1 MTSSSY
7 FVLPFTIGLIALLA
21 FLFVR
26 FGVWIYKLNKED
38 KKLIRKNIFSIKSLQ
53 AIKEIVTESLLH
65 NNIFKTN
72 KVLGYMHMSLA
83 FGWLL
88 LIVGGH
94 IQTWIYYN
102 SFSNPVYIPIFFE
115 YFVHNKAGML
125 FGEVLT
131 FTMDFILLVILS
143 GVGLAYF
150 KRFRSKLFGMKKT
163 TSLKAGDKFALA
175 SLWLIF
181 PLRLFA
187 ESTTAS
193 LHNTGGFL
201 TQNFGNW
208 ISGFIPETTFE
219 PVFWWAYSISL
230 GVFFLSLPFS
240 RYMHIPTEILLISLR
255 KWGVQSKQTFDSF
268 ADVELH
274 ACSRCGICID
284 PCQMSSTGVSKNTPA
299 SYFLKSVRDKEATSY
314 NALNCLMCGRCE
326 EKCPVGITT
335 TNQRLAQRIGF
346 ANDKQGDFSYLK
358 DINQQG
364 KADVVY
370 FAGCMSHLTPGITR
384 SMIKIFRKA
393 KINYWFMD
401 EDGSACCG
409 RPQKLAGNLKAMI
422 QLMDFNKKR
431 IIESGAKTIV
441 TSCPICF
448 KVFSEDY
455 NLGIEVLHHTQYL
468 NQLVDK
474 KLLPVQA
481 DNKKVV
487 YHDPCE
493 LGRGAGIYDE
503 PRKLLMRVAKLQV
516 TKHEKQDALCCGG
529 SLGNL
534 ELSSLER
541 STIAKDVVDEL
552 TRSKPDI
559 IATACPMCKKTFVKV
574 SDVQVLDVAE
584 LIAMSIP
591 EGYERTE
598 KTKKINVIQEELV

>member
-1 MTSSSY
+1 MNYSH
-7 FVLPFTIGLIALLA
+7 FVLPFTIGLIVLLA
-21 FLFVR
+21 YMLVR
-26 FGVWIYKLNKED
+26 FGVWIYKLDSDD
-38 KKLIRKNIFSIKSLQ
+38 KQRILKNIFSIKSLQ
-53 AIKEIVTESLLH
+53 AIKEIFTESLLH
-65 NNIFKTN
+65 RNIFKTN

-88 LIVGGH
+88 LIIGGH
-94 IQTWIYYN
+94 IQTWIFYDRL
-102 SFSNPVYIPIFFE
+102 SNPIYIPIFFE

-131 FTMDFILLVILS
+131 FTMDLILLFILT
-143 GVGLAYF
+143 GVALAYF
-150 KRFRSKLFGMKKT
+150 KRFYSKLFGMKKT
-163 TSLKAGDKFALA
+163 TNLKLGDKFALA

-181 PLRLFA
+181 PLRLLA
-187 ESTTAS
+187 ESTAAS

-201 TQNFGNW
+201 TQNFGNF
-208 ISGFIPETTFE
+208 ISGLIPVSFFE

-240 RYMHIPTEILLISLR
+240 RYMHIPTELLLIALR
-255 KWGVQSKQTFDSF
+255 KWGVKSKETFDAF

-284 PCQMSSTGVSKNTPA
+284 PCQMSSTGISKKTPA
-299 SYFLKSVRDKEATSY
+299 SYFLKSVRDKETNSY
-314 NALNCLMCGRCE
+314 DALNCLMCGRCE
-326 EKCPVGITT
+326 DKCPVGITT
-335 TNQRLAQRIGF
+335 TNQRLAQRINL
-346 ANDKQGDFSYLK
+346 ANERQGDFSYLK
-358 DINQQG
+358 DLNYQI
-364 KADVVY
+364 KTDVVY

-393 KINYWFMD
+393 KVNYWFMD

-409 RPQKLAGNLKAMI
+409 RPQKLAGNLEAMK

-431 IIESGAKTIV
+431 IVESGAKTIV
-441 TSCPICF
+441 TSCPICY

-455 NLGIEVLHHTQYL
+455 KLEIEVLHHTQYL
-468 NQLVDK
+468 NRLVEQ

-481 DNKKVV
+481 DSKKVV

-503 PRKLLMRVAKLQV
+503 PRKLLTHVATLV
-516 TKHEKQDALCCGG
+516 ATKHEKQDSLCCGG

-534 ELSSLER
+534 EIEAANRSL
-541 STIAKDVVDEL
+541 IAKDVVDEL
-552 TRSKPDI
+552 SKPNPDV
-559 IATACPMCKKTFVKV
+559 IATACPLCKKTFIKV
-574 SDVQVLDVAE
+574 SSVQVLDIAE

-591 EGYERTE
+591 EKNEKSGER
-598 KTKKINVIQEELV
+598 KKITVLQEELV

>member
-1 MTSSSY
+1 MKSSY
-7 FVLPFTIGLIALLA
+7 FVWPFTIGLIALLA
-21 FLFVR
+21 YLFVR
-26 FGVWIYKLNKED
+26 FAVWVYKLEKED
-38 KKLIRKNIFSIKSLQ
+38 KARIRKNIFSVKSIQ
-53 AIKEIVTESLLH
+53 AIKETFIESLLH
-65 NNIFKTN
+65 HNIFKTN

-94 IQTWIYYN
+94 IQTWVYYN
-102 SFSNPVYIPIFFE
+102 SFSNPVYVPIFFE
-115 YFVHNKAGML
+115 YFVHNKTGML
-125 FGEVLT
+125 FGEALT
-131 FTMDFILLVILS
+131 FTMDFILLFILT
-143 GVGLAYF
+143 GVALAYF
-150 KRFRSKLFGMKKT
+150 KRFYSKLFGMKKT
-163 TSLKAGDKFALA
+163 TSLKLGDKFALT

-181 PLRLFA
+181 PLRLLA

-208 ISGFIPETTFE
+208 ISEFIPATTFE

-230 GVFFLSLPFS
+230 GVFFISLPFS
-240 RYMHIPTEILLISLR
+240 RYMHIPTEILLIALR
-255 KWGVQSKQTFDSF
+255 KWGVKSKQTFDSF

-284 PCQMSSTGVSKNTPA
+284 PCQMSSSGVSKNTPA
-299 SYFLKSVRDKEATSY
+299 SYFLKSVRDKEINSY
-314 NALNCLMCGRCE
+314 DALNCLMCGRCE
-326 EKCPVGITT
+326 ENCPVGITT
-335 TNQRLAQRIGF
+335 TNQRLAQRINQ
-346 ANDKQGDFSYLK
+346 ANNKQGNFSYLEE
-358 DINQQG
+358 INYQA
-364 KADVVY
+364 KPDVIY

-401 EDGSACCG
+401 EDGSVCCG
-409 RPQKLAGNLKAMI
+409 RPQKLAGNLKAME
-422 QLMDFNKKR
+422 QLMGFNKKR
-431 IIESGAKTIV
+431 IVESGAKTIV

-468 NQLVDK
+468 NRLVDQ

-503 PRKLLMRVAKLQV
+503 PRKLLTQIAKLIV
-516 TKHEKQDALCCGG
+516 TKHEKQDSLCCGG

-534 ELSSLER
+534 EIEATNR
-541 STIAKDVVDEL
+541 SRIAKDVVDEL
-552 TRSKPDI
+552 TRTNPDV
-559 IATACPMCKKTFVKV
+559 IATACPLCKKTFIKV
-574 SDVQVLDVAE
+574 ASVQVLDIAE

-591 EGYERTE
+591 EPNERVE
-598 KTKKINVIQEELV
+598 KYKDITVLQEELV

>member
-1 MTSSSY
+1 MNYSH
-7 FVLPFTIGLIALLA
+7 FVLPFTIGLLSLLA
-21 FLFVR
+21 YMLVR
-26 FGVWIYKLNKED
+26 FGVWIYKLDTED
-38 KKLIRKNIFSIKSLQ
+38 KRQIRKNIFSMKSLQ
-53 AIKEIVTESLLH
+53 AIKEIFTESLLH
-65 NNIFKTN
+65 RNIFKTN

-94 IQTWIYYN
+94 IQTWIYYDRL
-102 SFSNPVYIPIFFE
+102 SNPVYIPIFFE

-125 FGEVLT
+125 FGELLT
-131 FTMDFILLVILS
+131 FTMDLILLFILT
-143 GVGLAYF
+143 GVAFAYF
-150 KRFRSKLFGMKKT
+150 KRFYSKLFGMKKT
-163 TSLKAGDKFALA
+163 TSLKLGDKFALA

-187 ESTTAS
+187 ESTSAS
-193 LHNTGGFL
+193 LHQTGGFL

-208 ISGFIPETTFE
+208 ISGFLPATTFE

-230 GVFFLSLPFS
+230 GVFFLALPFS
-240 RYMHIPTEILLISLR
+240 RYMHIPTELLLITLR
-255 KWGVQSKQTFDSF
+255 RWGVKSKETFDAF

-274 ACSRCGICID
+274 SCSRCGICID
-284 PCQMSSTGVSKNTPA
+284 PCQMSSTGISKKTPA
-299 SYFLKSVRDKEATSY
+299 SYFLKSVRDKEINSY
-314 NALNCLMCGRCE
+314 DALNCLMCGRCE
-326 EKCPVGITT
+326 DKCPVGITT
-335 TNQRLAQRIGF
+335 TNQRLAQRINL
-346 ANDKQGDFSYLK
+346 ANDKQGNFSYLK
-358 DINQQG
+358 EINNQL

-393 KINYWFMD
+393 KVNYWFMD
-401 EDGSACCG
+401 EDGSVCCG
-409 RPQKLAGNLKAMI
+409 RPQKLAGNLKAMQ

-431 IIESGAKTIV
+431 IIESGAKTLV

-455 NLGIEVLHHTQYL
+455 KLGIEVLHHTQYL
-468 NQLVDK
+468 NRLVEQ

-503 PRKLLMRVAKLQV
+503 PRKLLTHVATLV
-516 TKHEKQDALCCGG
+516 ATKHEKQDSLCCGG

-534 ELSSLER
+534 EIEATNRSL
-541 STIAKDVVDEL
+541 IAKDVVDEL
-552 TRSKPDI
+552 TKTNPDV
-559 IATACPMCKKTFVKV
+559 IATACPLCKKTFIKV
-574 SDVQVLDVAE
+574 SNVQVLDVAE

-591 EGYERTE
+591 EKNE
-598 KTKKINVIQEELV
+598 KSGEKKKTTVLQEELV

>member
-1 MTSSSY
+1 MKSSY
-7 FVLPFTIGLIALLA
+7 FVWPFTIGLIALLA
-21 FLFVR
+21 YLFVR
-26 FGVWIYKLNKED
+26 FAVWVYKLEKED
-38 KKLIRKNIFSIKSLQ
+38 KARIRKNIFSVKSIQ
-53 AIKEIVTESLLH
+53 AIKETFIESLLH
-65 NNIFKTN
+65 HNIFKTN

-102 SFSNPVYIPIFFE
+102 SFSNPVYVPIFFE
-115 YFVHNKAGML
+115 YFVHNKTGML
-125 FGEVLT
+125 FGEALT
-131 FTMDFILLVILS
+131 FTMDFILLFILT
-143 GVGLAYF
+143 GVALAYF
-150 KRFRSKLFGMKKT
+150 KRFYSKLFGMKKT
-163 TSLKAGDKFALA
+163 TSLKLGDKFALT

-181 PLRLFA
+181 PLRLLA

-201 TQNFGNW
+201 TQNLGNR
-208 ISGFIPETTFE
+208 ISGFIPAATFE

-230 GVFFLSLPFS
+230 GVFFISLPFS
-240 RYMHIPTEILLISLR
+240 RYMHIPTEILLIALR
-255 KWGVQSKQTFDSF
+255 KWGVKSKQTFDSF

-284 PCQMSSTGVSKNTPA
+284 PCQMSSSGVSKNTPA
-299 SYFLKSVRDKEATSY
+299 SYFLKSVRDKEINSY
-314 NALNCLMCGRCE
+314 DALNCLMCGRCE
-326 EKCPVGITT
+326 ENCPVGITT
-335 TNQRLAQRIGF
+335 TNQRLAQRINQ
-346 ANDKQGDFSYLK
+346 ANNKQGNFSYLEE
-358 DINQQG
+358 INYQA
-364 KADVVY
+364 KPDVIY
-370 FAGCMSHLTPGITR
+370 FAGCMSHLTPGITH

-401 EDGSACCG
+401 EDGSVCCG
-409 RPQKLAGNLKAMI
+409 RPQKLAGNLKAME
-422 QLMDFNKKR
+422 QLMGFNKKR
-431 IIESGAKTIV
+431 IVESGAKTIV

-468 NQLVDK
+468 NRLVDQ

-503 PRKLLMRVAKLQV
+503 PRKLLTQIAILIV
-516 TKHEKQDALCCGG
+516 TKHEKQDSLCCGG

-534 ELSSLER
+534 EIEAANR
-541 STIAKDVVDEL
+541 SRIAKDVVDEL
-552 TRSKPDI
+552 TRPNPDV
-559 IATACPMCKKTFVKV
+559 IATACPLCKKTFIKV
-574 SDVQVLDVAE
+574 AAVQVLDIAE

-591 EGYERTE
+591 EPNERVE
-598 KTKKINVIQEELV
+598 KYKDITVLQEELV

>member
-1 MTSSSY
+1 MNYSH

-21 FLFVR
+21 YMLVR
-26 FGVWIYKLNKED
+26 FGVWIYKLDKED
-38 KKLIRKNIFSIKSLQ
+38 KQQIRKNIFSIKSLQ
-53 AIKEIVTESLLH
+53 AIKEIFTESLLH
-65 NNIFKTN
+65 RNIFKTN

-94 IQTWIYYN
+94 IQTWIYYDRL
-102 SFSNPVYIPIFFE
+102 SNPVYIPIFFE

-131 FTMDFILLVILS
+131 FTMDLILLFILT
-143 GVGLAYF
+143 GVALAYF
-150 KRFRSKLFGMKKT
+150 KRFYSKLFGMKKT
-163 TSLKAGDKFALA
+163 TSLRLGDKFALA

-187 ESTTAS
+187 ESTSAS
-193 LHNTGGFL
+193 LHQTGGFL

-208 ISGFIPETTFE
+208 ISGFTPATMLE
-219 PVFWWAYSISL
+219 PLFWWAYSISL
-230 GVFFLSLPFS
+230 GVFFLALPFS
-240 RYMHIPTEILLISLR
+240 RYMHIPTELLLITLR
-255 KWGVQSKQTFDSF
+255 KWGVKSKETFDAF

-274 ACSRCGICID
+274 SCSRCGICID
-284 PCQMSSTGVSKNTPA
+284 PCQMSSTGISKKTPA
-299 SYFLKSVRDKEATSY
+299 SYFLKSVRDKEINSY
-314 NALNCLMCGRCE
+314 DALNCLMCGRCE
-326 EKCPVGITT
+326 DKCPVGIIT
-335 TNQRLAQRIGF
+335 TNQRLAQRINL

-358 DINQQG
+358 EINNQS
-364 KADVVY
+364 KAEVVY

-384 SMIKIFRKA
+384 SMVKIFRKA
-393 KINYWFMD
+393 KVNYWFMD

-409 RPQKLAGNLKAMI
+409 RPQKLAGNLKAMK

-431 IIESGAKTIV
+431 IIESGAKTLV

-455 NLGIEVLHHTQYL
+455 KLGIEVLHHSQYL
-468 NQLVDK
+468 NRLVDQQ
-474 KLLPVQA
+474 LLPVQL
-481 DNKKVV
+481 DNIEVV

-493 LGRGAGIYDE
+493 LGRGSGIYDE
-503 PRKLLMRVAKLQV
+503 PRKLITRVAKLIA

-534 ELSSLER
+534 EIEATNRSL
-541 STIAKDVVDEL
+541 IAKNVVDEL

-559 IATACPMCKKTFVKV
+559 IATACPLCKKTFIKV
-574 SDVQVLDVAE
+574 SSVQVMDIAE

-591 EGYERTE
+591 EKNE
-598 KTKKINVIQEELV
+598 KSGEKKKTTVLQEELV

>member
-1 MTSSSY
+1 MNYSH
-7 FVLPFTIGLIALLA
+7 FVLPFTIGLLSLLA
-21 FLFVR
+21 YMLVR
-26 FGVWIYKLNKED
+26 FGVWIYKLDTED
-38 KKLIRKNIFSIKSLQ
+38 KRQIRKNIFSMKSLQ
-53 AIKEIVTESLLH
+53 AIKEIFTESLLH
-65 NNIFKTN
+65 RNIFKTN

-94 IQTWIYYN
+94 IQTWIYYDRL
-102 SFSNPVYIPIFFE
+102 SNPVYIPIFFE

-125 FGEVLT
+125 FGELLT
-131 FTMDFILLVILS
+131 FTMDLILLFILT
-143 GVGLAYF
+143 GVAFAYF
-150 KRFRSKLFGMKKT
+150 KRFYSKLFGMKKT
-163 TSLKAGDKFALA
+163 TSLKLGDKFALA

-187 ESTTAS
+187 ESTSAS
-193 LHNTGGFL
+193 LHQTGGFL

-208 ISGFIPETTFE
+208 ISGFLPATTFE

-230 GVFFLSLPFS
+230 GVFFLALPFS
-240 RYMHIPTEILLISLR
+240 RYMHIPTELLLITLR
-255 KWGVQSKQTFDSF
+255 RWGVKSKETFDAF

-274 ACSRCGICID
+274 SCSRCGICID
-284 PCQMSSTGVSKNTPA
+284 PCQMSSTGISKKTPA
-299 SYFLKSVRDKEATSY
+299 SYFLKSVRDKEINSY
-314 NALNCLMCGRCE
+314 DALNCLMCGRCE
-326 EKCPVGITT
+326 DKCPVGITT
-335 TNQRLAQRIGF
+335 TNQRLAQRINL
-346 ANDKQGDFSYLK
+346 ANDKQGNFSYLK
-358 DINQQG
+358 EINNQS

-393 KINYWFMD
+393 KVNYWFMD
-401 EDGSACCG
+401 EDGSVCCG
-409 RPQKLAGNLKAMI
+409 RPQKLAGNLKAMQ

-431 IIESGAKTIV
+431 IIESGAKTLV

-455 NLGIEVLHHTQYL
+455 KLGIEVLHHTQYL
-468 NQLVDK
+468 NRLVEQ

-503 PRKLLMRVAKLQV
+503 PRKLLTHVATLV
-516 TKHEKQDALCCGG
+516 ATKHEKQDSLCCGG

-534 ELSSLER
+534 EIEATNRSL
-541 STIAKDVVDEL
+541 IAKDVVDEL
-552 TRSKPDI
+552 TKTNPDV
-559 IATACPMCKKTFVKV
+559 IATACPLCKKTFIKV
-574 SDVQVLDVAE
+574 SNVQVLDVAE

-591 EGYERTE
+591 EKNE
-598 KTKKINVIQEELV
+598 KSGEKKKTTVLQEELV

>member
-1 MTSSSY
+1 MNYSH
-7 FVLPFTIGLIALLA
+7 FVLPFNIGLVALLA
-21 FLFVR
+21 YMLVR
-26 FGVWIYKLNKED
+26 FGVWIYKLDKGDKEQ
-38 KKLIRKNIFSIKSLQ
+38 IRKNIFSIKSLQ
-53 AIKEIVTESLLH
+53 AIKEIFTESLLH
-65 NNIFKTN
+65 RNIFKNN

-88 LIVGGH
+88 LIIGGH
-94 IQTWIYYN
+94 IQTWIFYDR
-102 SFSNPVYIPIFFE
+102 FSNPVYIPIFFE

-131 FTMDFILLVILS
+131 FTMDLILLFILT
-143 GVGLAYF
+143 GVALAYF
-150 KRFRSKLFGMKKT
+150 KRFYSKLFGMKKT
-163 TSLKAGDKFALA
+163 TNLKLGDKFALA

-208 ISGFIPETTFE
+208 IAGFIPATSFE

-240 RYMHIPTEILLISLR
+240 RYMHIPTEILLITLR
-255 KWGVQSKQTFDSF
+255 KWGVNSKETFDSF

-274 ACSRCGICID
+274 SCSRCGICID
-284 PCQMSSTGVSKNTPA
+284 PCQMSSTGISKKTPA
-299 SYFLKSVRDKEATSY
+299 SYFLKSVRDKEINSFD
-314 NALNCLMCGRCE
+314 ALNCLMCGRCE
-326 EKCPVGITT
+326 DKCPVGITT
-335 TNQRLAQRIGF
+335 TNQRLAQRINF
-346 ANDKQGDFSYLK
+346 ANERQGDFSYLK
-358 DINQQG
+358 DINHQA
-364 KADVVY
+364 KTDVVY

-384 SMIKIFRKA
+384 SMVKIFRKA
-393 KINYWFMD
+393 KVNYWFMD

-409 RPQKLAGNLKAMI
+409 RPQKLAGNLKAMQ
-422 QLMDFNKKR
+422 QLMEFNKKR
-431 IIESGAKTIV
+431 IIDSGAKTLV
-441 TSCPICF
+441 TSCPICY

-455 NLGIEVLHHTQYL
+455 KLGIEVLHHTQYL
-468 NQLVDK
+468 IRLVEQ

-481 DNKKVV
+481 DSKKVV

-503 PRKLLMRVAKLQV
+503 PRKLLTHVATLV
-516 TKHEKQDALCCGG
+516 STKHEKQDSLCCGG

-534 ELSSLER
+534 EIEATNRSL
-541 STIAKDVVDEL
+541 IAKDVVDEL
-552 TRSKPDI
+552 TKPNPDV
-559 IATACPMCKKTFVKV
+559 IATACPLCKKTFIKV
-574 SDVQVLDVAE
+574 SSVQVLDIAE

-591 EGYERTE
+591 EKNE
-598 KTKKINVIQEELV
+598 KSGEKKKTTVLQEELV